1 MAQRDSR
8 DGRDGRR
15 FEVRSPKFEVFGT
28 SNPELRTSDR
38 ACRARRARRALGKLA
53 EFSAACSLRRGRSC
67 DTIRRCDTALF
78 RAQPP

>member
-8 DGRDGRR
+8 DGRDERDGRR

-28 SNPELRTSDR
+28 SNPELRTSDL

-53 EFSAACSLRRGRSC
+53 DFFSSLLVEEGEK
-67 DTIRRCDTALF
+67 L
-78 RAQPP
+78 